1 MGGTSTERLQLTDKT
16 LYIRG
21 LWGAETQTSFGDL
34 YLDFFHDLRSD
45 YRRSLNLNKGI
56 AEVSYQYQGVKY
68 HREYFMSYP
77 DNVLVI
83 KLTADKPGSL
93 TFTVRPQIAHL
104 VPFGPLQRTDTM
116 TIGYLSG
123 PTQTRFSYNGREGKV
138 FAKDDMITLRG
149 QTEYLKL
156 IYEAQ
161 VKVIPI
167 NGSMS
172 AWNDSNADH
181 GTIRVENADSAVI
194 LLALGTNYRLSPQ
207 VFANKPAEKLKGYP
221 DPHTEISQRLIK
233 ATQKGYSQL
242 RTTHINDFSSLT
254 ERVQLNIGP
263 KSYLPT
269 DRLLAA
275 YKAGKQ
281 DTYLEEL
288 FFHYG
293 RYLLISSARKG
304 ALPPTLQGVWNQ
316 YELAPWNGNYTH
328 NINIQMNYWPAFN
341 TNLTEL
347 FESYSDYHKAYKP
360 MAEQFA
366 SKYIKIHHPQHFS
379 DEPGGNGWTMGTGA
393 GAYMVG
399 MPGGHSG
406 PGMAA
411 FTSKLFWDYYAFTN
425 DKQILKE
432 TSYPAILG
440 VADFLS
446 KVTTDTL
453 GHFYLPTL
461 LLHPSNMLKP
471 LTVPIPLSVALS
483 TSR

>member
-1 MGGTSTERLQLTDKT
+1 M
-16 LYIRG
+16 
-21 LWGAETQTSFGDL
+21 
-34 YLDFFHDLRSD
+34 
-45 YRRSLNLNKGI
+45 
-56 AEVSYQYQGVKY
+56 
-68 HREYFMSYP
+68 
-77 DNVLVI
+77 
-83 KLTADKPGSL
+83 
-93 TFTVRPQIAHL
+93 
-104 VPFGPLQRTDTM
+104 
-116 TIGYLSG
+116 SG

-149 QTEYLKL
+149 KTEYLKL

-207 VFANKPAEKLKGYP
+207 VFANKPAEKLKACP

-304 ALPPTLQGVWNQ
+304 ALPPTLQGVWTSTSWP
-316 YELAPWNGNYTH
+316 PWNGNYTH

-347 FESYSDYHKAYKP
+347 F
-360 MAEQFA
+360 
-366 SKYIKIHHPQHFS
+366 
-379 DEPGGNGWTMGTGA
+379 
-393 GAYMVG
+393 
-399 MPGGHSG
+399 
-406 PGMAA
+406 
-411 FTSKLFWDYYAFTN
+411 
-425 DKQILKE
+425 
-432 TSYPAILG
+432 
-440 VADFLS
+440 
-446 KVTTDTL
+446 
-453 GHFYLPTL
+453 
-461 LLHPSNMLKP
+461 
-471 LTVPIPLSVALS
+471 
-483 TSR
+483 